1 MQLYDYQ
8 ERVIAEVEQHKN
20 PLIVSP
26 TGSGKTVMASA
37 IIERNP
43 NNFVLFFAHRRELV
57 FQPRDTL
64 AKCGVNAGVIL
75 AGESMNRM
83 ARVQVASVQT
93 LHSRCIRGSEDLPH
107 ADLVFVDEAHHVTAK
122 SYRAIIERYP
132 AAKIVGM
139 TATPCRRDGRGL
151 GNVFDALIEAPQ
163 IGELINLGYL
173 VKTRS
178 AWPCRRATPLVS
190 R

>member
-1 MQLYDYQ
+1 MQLYGYQ

-43 NNFVLFFAHRRELV
+43 NKFVLIFAHRRELV

-64 AKCGVNAGVIL
+64 AQCGVNAGVIL

-83 ARVQVASVQT
+83 ARVQIASVQT
-93 LHSRCIRGSEDLPH
+93 LHSRCIRGSEHLPP
-107 ADLVFVDEAHHVTAK
+107 ADIVFIDEAHHVTAK
-122 SYRAIIERYP
+122 SYRAIIGKYP
-132 AAKIVGM
+132 TAKIIGM
-139 TATPCRRDGRGL
+139 TATPCSGTAEG
-151 GNVFDALIEAPQ
+151 
-163 IGELINLGYL
+163 
-173 VKTRS
+173 S
-178 AWPCRRATPLVS
+178 ATCSVG
-190 R
+190 